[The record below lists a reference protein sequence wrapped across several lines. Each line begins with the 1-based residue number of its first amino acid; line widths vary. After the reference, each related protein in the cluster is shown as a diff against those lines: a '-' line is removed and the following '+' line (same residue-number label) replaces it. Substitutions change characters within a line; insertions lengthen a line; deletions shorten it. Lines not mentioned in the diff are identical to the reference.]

1 MITIAELSQA
11 MRAFAN
17 AGVTKILLHPDNF
30 DKLCSAAHVLHP
42 SSRLSFCGI
51 RVEKTLLAPVDGWI
65 DVMEDGG
72 YTIHRPK
79 NNK

>member
-1 MITIAELSQA
+1 MIGIEELSKV

-42 SSRLSFCGI
+42 SSRLSIYGI

-65 DVMEDGG
+65 DVKEDGG
-72 YTIHRPK
+72 YTVHRPK
-79 NNK
+79 NNR